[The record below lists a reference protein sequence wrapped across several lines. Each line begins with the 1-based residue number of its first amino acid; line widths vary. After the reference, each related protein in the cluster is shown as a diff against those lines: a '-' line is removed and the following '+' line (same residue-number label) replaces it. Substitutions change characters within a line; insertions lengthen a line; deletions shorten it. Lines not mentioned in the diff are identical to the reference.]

1 MSVTQKNVPSAVV
14 IYYCAWYV
22 FLRDRRYLMFITFNK
37 ISSILSWKAIK
48 YDFGTFNISVF
59 EKLEE
64 PCSFR
69 VTNVPFWIFCHL
81 RHLRSI
87 VLIIVDSEK
96 PWISKHSVERKIP
109 AKVTW
114 VKKHRTLTRGDSYS
128 NTVFSKIVSA
138 KNILFWILP
147 YVLWPLVTVHTG
159 AETIQGRKLFKG
171 GNYSRKYGICTRDLG
186 YLGQQVFSLFQLEK
200 KTKFYKMFTICGL
213 HSYIFLE
220 KNICNI
226 LFNYSMLL
234 RREHKKGC
242 NLLNC

>member
-1 MSVTQKNVPSAVV
+1 MGRTCSVHVLPMFCACSFHANSMKNLLP
-14 IYYCAWYV
+14 YCGLVDA
-22 FLRDRRYLMFITFNK
+22 T
-37 ISSILSWKAIK
+37 
-48 YDFGTFNISVF
+48 ISVS
-59 EKLEE
+59 KKTYRISAN
-64 PCSFR
+64 SFR
-69 VTNVPFWIFCHL
+69 GNYSFLNLALCTVTF
-81 RHLRSI
+81 
-87 VLIIVDSEK
+87 
-96 PWISKHSVERKIP
+96 
-109 AKVTW
+109 
-114 VKKHRTLTRGDSYS
+114 GYS
-128 NTVFSKIVSA
+128 TV
-138 KNILFWILP
+138 W
-147 YVLWPLVTVHTG
+147 
-159 AETIQGRKLFKG
+159 KLFKG